1 MEKLGFTVSSEGIKP
16 PSRRIKAMDDFL
28 RPETVDK
35 VRRFLGMLNFYR
47 SCIPRASGISAALN
61 KVLKGLLANDKKI
74 PLNLDAR
81 RKSCTTKQ
89 QKTLTEQTTFLS
101 PNTTLPLRTDTL
113 NTVIGTSLE
122 QVFPPPLWVSS
133 PVKGRIPRKVT
144 APTIGKLLLH
154 SFY

>member
-1 MEKLGFTVSSEGIKP
+1 
-16 PSRRIKAMDDFL
+16 MDDFL

-89 QKTLTEQTTFLS
+89 QKTGISSSSVGFFSSKGSNTEKSYSTNDWKAASSQFLLTID
-101 PNTTLPLRTDTL
+101 R
-113 NTVIGTSLE
+113 
-122 QVFPPPLWVSS
+122 
-133 PVKGRIPRKVT
+133 
-144 APTIGKLLLH
+144 
-154 SFY
+154 